1 MTESY
6 EFKPSLILCV
16 QVASPMSHRSGS
28 RQVTSGIHCMQAA
41 WAHMPGSVVGL
52 RPPPVR
58 GHRQHWGSGAPGSLS
73 SHDLH
78 RNDTTHSKIT
88 VAITVTVFAWKWS
101 RACKR
106 VRGEHGK
113 GDKGGACGQRWT
125 PQLPTSLGT
134 SLTAPMVTSTAGGHQ
149 PHSPQQT
156 TLPADTQVARQH
168 HHHQNQSVL
177 NTPPISVQQRR

>member
-1 MTESY
+1 MTELY

-88 VAITVTVFAWKWS
+88 VAITVTVFAWKAAHAKES
-101 RACKR
+101 GVNIER
-106 VRGEHGK
+106 VTREVHVDNAGLHNS
-113 GDKGGACGQRWT
+113 
-125 PQLPTSLGT
+125 LHHLGT

-168 HHHQNQSVL
+168 HHHQNQSVF
-177 NTPPISVQQRR
+177 NTPQISVQQRR

>member
-1 MTESY
+1 
-6 EFKPSLILCV
+6 
-16 QVASPMSHRSGS
+16 MSHRSGS

-88 VAITVTVFAWKWS
+88 VALTVTVVAWKAAHAKES
-101 RACKR
+101 GVNMER
-106 VRGEHGK
+106 VTREVHVDNAGLHN
-113 GDKGGACGQRWT
+113 C
-125 PQLPTSLGT
+125 LHHLGT

-156 TLPADTQVARQH
+156 TLPANTQVARQH
-168 HHHQNQSVL
+168 HHHQNQSVFNIPL
-177 NTPPISVQQRR
+177 TSVQQRR